1 MITIVVSSFKGGTAK
16 TSTVLHLGAALA
28 KFHKKKVLLIDFDSQ
43 ANLSTGLGIGCDSLD
58 TMVPVLQ
65 GEKSI
70 NSVIKETEVPGL
82 YIVAGNTY
90 LDGVERTSPIMS
102 DPYNHE
108 RLRRSLKSLDFDY
121 CIIDVPPSLSWLTQ
135 SAYFAADFSL
145 LAITPEPYSV
155 LALHRLAKFHAM
167 INEHHPI
174 KLAGILLSLWD
185 PRTATNQVFIDGI
198 AELYPDMLFETRVRR
213 DVSVSRAILQGKSVF
228 DAYPKSRV
236 VEDYK
241 NLTIEFLNKCS
252 SVEPAKE
259 LVATHE

>member
-1 MITIVVSSFKGGTAK
+1 MKTIVISSFKGGTTK
-16 TSTVLHLGAALA
+16 TSTVLHVGAALA
-28 KFHKKKVLLIDFDSQ
+28 KFHKKRVLLIDFDSQ
-43 ANLSTGLGIGCDSLD
+43 ANLSTGLGIGCDCLD
-58 TMVPVLQ
+58 TTVPVLQ

-70 NSVIKETEVPGL
+70 SEVIQKTSIPGL
-82 YIVAGNTY
+82 HLIPGNTY

-108 RLRRSLKSLDFDY
+108 RLRKSLKNLDFDY

-135 SAYFAADFSL
+135 SAYFASDFSL

-185 PRTATNQVFIDGI
+185 PRTATNQVFTEGI
-198 AELYPDMLFETRVRR
+198 SELYPNMLFDTRVRR
-213 DVSVSRAILQGKSVF
+213 DISVSRAILQGKSVF

-241 NLTIEFLNKCS
+241 NLTVEFLNKCS
-252 SVEPAKE
+252 QLESTK
-259 LVATHE
+259 